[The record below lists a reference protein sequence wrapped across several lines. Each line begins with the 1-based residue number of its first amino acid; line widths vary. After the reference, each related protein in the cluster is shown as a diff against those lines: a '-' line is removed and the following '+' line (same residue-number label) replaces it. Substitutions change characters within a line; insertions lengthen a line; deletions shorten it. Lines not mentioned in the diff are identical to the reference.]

1 MKTIPIFKVLAFI
14 FAATLFG
21 GAAAAQ
27 SSLGNQE
34 DDIRRAQVF
43 QIYLKSQA
51 AVLELL
57 DAETEYNQARAAGNE
72 LAMSDAASEM
82 LEASTVATY
91 WANVLD
97 QRVQAEAASDEA
109 KALSAEFR
117 EINVRT
123 YSNLSYFV
131 TTHDLN
137 ELNSRLDNEVADSLT
152 QLALLVRNIY
162 GFIQEQW

>member
-1 MKTIPIFKVLAFI
+1 MKTLPFFRVIAFVLA
-14 FAATLFG
+14 AALFG
-21 GAAAAQ
+21 GAANAQ
-27 SSLGNQE
+27 SGNQE
-34 DDIRRAQVF
+34 EDIRRAQVF

-57 DAETEYNQARAAGNE
+57 DASTRYNQARSAGDE

-82 LEASTVATY
+82 LENSTVATY

-97 QRVQAEAASDEA
+97 QRVQAEATNPDA

-117 EINVRT
+117 EINVAT
-123 YSNLSYFV
+123 YNNLSFFV

-137 ELNSRLDNEVADSLT
+137 ELNSRLDNEVSESLT
-152 QLALLVRNIY
+152 QLALLVRRIY
-162 GFIQEQW
+162 AFVQEQW